1 MCCGN
6 WIQLYIHISDGVY
19 VELCVCACALIYVCT
34 QCTLLL
40 MMGWLVGWLAGWL
53 FGLAI
58 NVDGMMTMIR
68 ILTICCCCC
77 CCGFCFA
84 NFIYLFFYT
93 EAAAAIVA
101 VVVIRKWFYFL
112 LLLVCNCTEAAHP
125 ECRVDVLVVVITYV
139 HTYVLGLEW
148 FRCKQAG
155 VWGPPVQCNNALLIA
170 LHQ

>member
-1 MCCGN
+1 M
-6 WIQLYIHISDGVY
+6 GVCY
-19 VELCVCACALIYVCT
+19 VELCVCVCAYLC
-34 QCTLLL
+34 
-40 MMGWLVGWLAGWL
+40 MHSMHSAADDGLVGWL

-93 EAAAAIVA
+93 EAAAAIVVA
-101 VVVIRKWFYFL
+101 VVIRKWFYFL

-139 HTYVLGLEW
+139 RTY
-148 FRCKQAG
+148 
-155 VWGPPVQCNNALLIA
+155 
-170 LHQ
+170 